1 LLVCPKHE
9 MNNLLAT
16 VALGFLATSAHA
28 QYRCVEDGRTLLTD
42 RPCAS
47 EQEQGN
53 QQPQGK
59 PHNVFGDVANSA
71 YATTTGSWRGQ
82 TQYQATVSGV
92 VSPEAH
98 AVVSMTI
105 EIDPQGKV
113 MGSSPENGCKLK
125 GLATPGMLATI
136 ATLDVT
142 FSGCTYTGFNRRMSG
157 MLAIYAAKKHA
168 QLSLSTFS
176 VGIGKVAAYYDIRA
190 TMRR

>member
-1 LLVCPKHE
+1 

-47 EQEQGN
+47 EQEQDN
-53 QQPQGK
+53 QLPKGK
-59 PHNVFGDVANSA
+59 PNNVFGDVTNSA
-71 YATTTGSWRGQ
+71 YTTTTGGWRGQ

-98 AVVSMTI
+98 AVVQMTI

-113 MGSSPENGCKLK
+113 IGSSPENGCQLK
-125 GLATPGMLATI
+125 GLATPGVTAAI
-136 ATLDVT
+136 ANLDVT
-142 FSGCTYTGFNRRMSG
+142 FSGCTYNGFNRRMSG
-157 MLAIYAAKKHA
+157 RLAVYSAKKYA
-168 QLSLSTFS
+168 QLSLSGFS
-176 VGIGKVAAYYDIRA
+176 MGVGKIAASFDIRA

>member
-1 LLVCPKHE
+1 

-16 VALGFLATSAHA
+16 VALAFLATTAHA

-42 RPCAS
+42 RPCVS

-53 QQPQGK
+53 QLPRGK
-59 PHNVFGDVANSA
+59 PNNVFGDVTNSA
-71 YATTTGSWRGQ
+71 YATTSGGWRGQ
-82 TQYQATVSGV
+82 AQYQATVAGT

-98 AVVSMTI
+98 AVVQMII
-105 EIDPQGKV
+105 EVDPQGKV
-113 MGSSPENGCKLK
+113 TGSSPENGCKLK
-125 GLATPGMLATI
+125 GLATPGVTATT

-157 MLAIYAAKKHA
+157 MLAIYAAKKYA
-168 QLSLSTFS
+168 QLSLAGFS
-176 VGIGKVAAYYDIRA
+176 MGVGKIAASYDIRA